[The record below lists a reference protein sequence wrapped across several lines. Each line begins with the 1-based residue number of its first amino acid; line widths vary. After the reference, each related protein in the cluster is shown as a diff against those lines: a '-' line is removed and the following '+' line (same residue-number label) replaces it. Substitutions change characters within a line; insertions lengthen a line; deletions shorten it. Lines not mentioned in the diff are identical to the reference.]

1 VAMKRLDDLE
11 QRVAYGAAAVAA
23 VLSIALN
30 VYHLPGSLLFALIG
44 VVFAGVMV
52 AAGQRR
58 SRLLA
63 GVAAYL
69 LAFGPWHVALVG
81 TPFLM
86 VGLWMWFRGRP
97 GPEELEARRQAR
109 DARMAERRASRG
121 AGRGRGR
128 SKAGADDDAGGGKKA
143 PPPSKRYTPPGTRR
157 R

>member
-1 VAMKRLDDLE
+1 MKRLDDLE
-11 QRVAYGAAAVAA
+11 QRVAFGAAAVAA

-30 VYHLPGSLLFALIG
+30 VYDLPETLLFALIG
-44 VVFAGVMV
+44 VVFAGVMA

-86 VGLWMWFRGRP
+86 IGLWMWFRGRP

-109 DARMAERRASRG
+109 AARMAERRAARSASRG
-121 AGRGRGR
+121 KG
-128 SKAGADDDAGGGKKA
+128 SKGAADPAATGKKA

>member
-1 VAMKRLDDLE
+1 MKRLDELE
-11 QRVAYGAAAVAA
+11 QRVAFGAAAVAA

-30 VYHLPGSLLFALIG
+30 VYDLPETLLFALIG
-44 VVFAGVMV
+44 VVFAGVM
-52 AAGQRR
+52 AEAGRRR

-109 DARMAERRASRG
+109 DARVAERRAS
-121 AGRGRGR
+121 RGRGR
-128 SKAGADDDAGGGKKA
+128 SKAGSDDAAGSGKAGKKA